1 MRSGHYYCDI
11 LDFNT
16 GIWWRFDDDTTN
28 KLAGLPDNVYSVQ
41 WLTKPENKNERRT
54 SCDDRCIKDFFCGIY

>member
-1 MRSGHYYCDI
+1 MKFTQKTEDFQYTLVSVNMYGSNLMRSGHYYCDI

-41 WLTKPENKNERRT
+41 
-54 SCDDRCIKDFFCGIY
+54 